1 MNRGSGRVTCPRC
14 GANNFDTVTA
24 CWKCSA
30 PLTGAATS
38 PQPDRASPASAGQSF
53 GGVGGA
59 AQAAGFRSISGS
71 NAASERAA
79 LWLGLLFP
87 YFGLPVGLVFMML
100 DDDRKQQLGRI
111 CILWSCLSMLVHVA
125 FLAAAALGMRELLF
139 AALQGVRGA
148 ASRGSG
154 IEGF

>member
-1 MNRGSGRVTCPRC
+1 MSPGSGRVSCPRC

-30 PLTGAATS
+30 PLSGAVAT
-38 PQPDRASPASAGQSF
+38 PPPDRASPTTPGRSV
-53 GGVGGA
+53 GGVAGA
-59 AQAAGFRSISGS
+59 AQAAGFRAVSGS
-71 NAASERAA
+71 TSASERAA

-100 DDDRKQQLGRI
+100 DDDRKQHLGRI
-111 CILWSCLSMLVHVA
+111 CIFWSCISMVVHVA
-125 FLAAAALGMRELLF
+125 FMSVAALGLREMLF

-148 ASRGSG
+148 ASRGTG
-154 IEGF
+154 IEGL